1 MARRPRFDAE
11 SKAQAAHRMIEEM
24 IVTLELPPGIRIS
37 ETTMSNML
45 DIGRT
50 PVREALQRLARERSI
65 TILPRSGAVVT
76 DIDITDHFKL
86 IEVRRGLERV
96 LAGRSARMASAEA
109 SKQFLELKER
119 FEHAASENS
128 EKIFIPTDREFN
140 KLLADTADNVYA
152 SDAIA
157 PIQAQTRRFWYLY
170 FERFGDLARVSNLHA
185 EVARAIAYNNE
196 AEAIEASDRLVDY
209 VEEYTRKTQASLL
222 DNEARQSSEAG

>member
-1 MARRPRFDAE
+1 MARQSRFDAE

-45 DIGRT
+45 GIGRT

-76 DIDITDHFKL
+76 DIDIADHFKL

-96 LAGRSARMASAEA
+96 LVGRSARLASAEA

-119 FEHAASENS
+119 FEHAAAENS
-128 EKIFIPTDREFN
+128 EKIFIPADREFN
-140 KLLADTADNVYA
+140 KLMADTADNVYA

-185 EVARAIAYNNE
+185 EIARAIAYNNE
-196 AEAIEASDRLVDY
+196 DEAIAASDRLVDY
-209 VEEYTRKTQASLL
+209 VEEYTTRTQASLL
-222 DNEARQSSEAG
+222 AGEAQQTSRAG

>member
-1 MARRPRFDAE
+1 MARRSRSDAE

-45 DIGRT
+45 GIGRT

-96 LAGRSARMASAEA
+96 LAGRSARMATAEA
-109 SKQFLELKER
+109 SRQFLELKER
-119 FEHAASENS
+119 FEHAAAENS

-196 AEAIEASDRLVDY
+196 AEAVAASDRLVDY
-209 VEEYTRKTQASLL
+209 VEEYTKKTQASLL
-222 DNEARQSSEAG
+222 ASEARQSSEAG

>member
-1 MARRPRFDAE
+1 MARQSRFDAE

-45 DIGRT
+45 GIGRT

-76 DIDITDHFKL
+76 DIDIADHFKL

-119 FEHAASENS
+119 FEHAAAENS
-128 EKIFIPTDREFN
+128 EKIFIPADREFN
-140 KLLADTADNVYA
+140 KLMADTADNVYA

-185 EVARAIAYNNE
+185 EIARAIAYNNE
-196 AEAIEASDRLVDY
+196 TQAIEASDRLVDY
-209 VEEYTRKTQASLL
+209 VEEYTTKTQASLL
-222 DNEARQSSEAG
+222 ADEAKQASRAG